1 MTIEEQLVSLPVGE
15 LVTLIRHFH
24 GKQSDSMV
32 GNIFFFRDPI
42 DKELMVNFD
51 SNGTAV
57 IFGVSD
63 IKSVSMFNGTRIPNT
78 MIRLNNPSDYKR
90 EKILD
95 KK

>member
-32 GNIFFFRDPI
+32 GNIFFFRDPT

-51 SNGTAV
+51 SNGMAV

-63 IKSVSMFNGTRIPNT
+63 IKSVSSFNGTRIPNVL
-78 MIRLNNPSDYKR
+78 IRLKSPLEYNIK
-90 EKILD
+90 
-95 KK
+95 